1 MDINYFMKIQNAYGT
16 KNRREKELAKINNEM
31 SKHFEDTYGT
41 VDILLNGTP
50 TQLMIIKDTDN
61 NTFKKKIKS
70 VHGDKFNLGD
80 YIEWNHQKWL
90 ITLIDA
96 DERTWNRGYMYLCT
110 VPLRWQNSEGKI
122 IERYVYSEDF
132 TKYSN
137 GTTGNSTITIGDN
150 QYGLT
155 VPVDSE
161 TKKLKRDMR
170 FPIDF
175 DDSEQPDVYRL
186 TNRKVKLNDNQ
197 YFGRGATMVLT
208 VSFDAFNSNDDKR
221 VTMEDGQEVWICNYN
236 NSHTSLPPIP
246 SKPDETTDLS
256 NEKLDSSQIKN
267 KNIHLKISYDG
278 DNYIFAGGE
287 YKTFTVIV
295 SDNNSNLIDD
305 VSVQWSI
312 TALPEVKKYISYDIL
327 ESNSLKIKSSYHTS
341 VIGTK
346 ILLTASVNEIS
357 ESIYVEIGGGI

>member
-31 SKHFEDTYGT
+31 SKHFKDTYGT

-80 YIEWNHQKWL
+80 YIEWNNQKWL
-90 ITLIDA
+90 VTLIDA

-110 VPLRWQNSEGKI
+110 VPLRWQNSDGKI

-137 GTTGNSTITIGDN
+137 GTTGNNTITIGDN

-175 DDSEQPDVYRL
+175 DDSEQPDVYKL

-197 YFGRGATMVLT
+197 YFGRGATMILT
-208 VSFDAFNSNDDKR
+208 ISFDAFNPNDDKQ
-221 VTMEDGQEVWICNYN
+221 VVMEDGQEVWICNYN
-236 NSHTSLPPIP
+236 NSYTPLPPTSQP
-246 SKPDETTDLS
+246 PNETTDLRCVIS
-256 NEKLDSSQIKN
+256 GNTNLKN
-267 KNIHLKISYDG
+267 GYRRSYTVTFSDKDG
-278 DNYIFAGGE
+278 NAVDWQNVNY
-287 YKTFTVIV
+287 YWKVV
-295 SDNNSNLIDD
+295 SDFDVKQAVVDNKMT
-305 VSVQWSI
+305 VSVN
-312 TALPEVKKYISYDIL
+312 D
-327 ESNSLKIKSSYHTS
+327 ESLIRGSFFVQI
-341 VIGTK
+341 VIGET
-346 ILLTASVNEIS
+346 ILSEIKVNI
-357 ESIYVEIGGGI
+357 VE

>member
-80 YIEWNHQKWL
+80 YVEWNNQKWL
-90 ITLIDA
+90 VTLIDA

-122 IERYVYSEDF
+122 IERFVYAEDF

-137 GTTGNSTITIGDN
+137 GVTGNNTITIGDN

-155 VPVDSE
+155 LPVDSE

-170 FPIDF
+170 FPLDF
-175 DDSEQPDVYRL
+175 DDSEQPDIYKL
-186 TNRKVKLNDNQ
+186 TNRKVKLSDNQ
-197 YFGRGATMVLT
+197 YFGRGGTMIVT
-208 VSFDAFNSNDDKR
+208 MSFDAFNTNDDKK
-221 VTMEDGQEVWICNYN
+221 VTLENGQEVWICNYN
-236 NSHTSLPPIP
+236 NSHTPLPPTP
-246 SKPDETTDLS
+246 SEPNETTDLRCVIS
-256 NEKLDSSQIKN
+256 GNTNLKN
-267 KNIHLKISYDG
+267 GYRRSYTV
-278 DNYIFAGGE
+278 
-287 YKTFTVIV
+287 TFTDKDENTVDWQNVDFQWNVKPDFDVTQTIN
-295 SDNNSNLIDD
+295 DNKITISINDENLIGCSFYVQIF
-305 VSVQWSI
+305 VS
-312 TALPEVKKYISYDIL
+312 
-327 ESNSLKIKSSYHTS
+327 KIMLSEIK
-341 VIGTK
+341 
-346 ILLTASVNEIS
+346 VNIIE
-357 ESIYVEIGGGI
+357 